1 MKFYR
6 LRDGEVFEIKEEQFD
21 ELEDLIVFDESYEPV
36 ASDWYA
42 EEIGY

>member
-1 MKFYR
+1 MKYYR
-6 LRDGEVFEIKEEQFD
+6 LQNGKVFEIKQDQFD

-36 ASDWYA
+36 PEDWWV